1 MIFVNKNKAKKP
13 ISFTKTLIA
22 TAFLALILMPSLTSC
37 KKGSQQTTPQAAA
50 NTTNSTN
57 EAQAPEQNKTKIL
70 ATFYPLY
77 VMLLNITE
85 GTNTEV
91 SMIAP
96 ANTGCLHDYQ
106 LTTKDMQAIEKCDIL
121 VANGA
126 GMEDF
131 LEKALEAKKD
141 STIIASQGYN
151 LIEENP
157 HIWVSPSGAIWQVK
171 QIAEGLKKLDPQ
183 NASAY
188 EKNATSYAEKIQE
201 LSDTMHSELEG
212 LKGKSVITFH
222 EAFPYFSSEF
232 GLNTVAVVE
241 REPGTEPSAR
251 ELADLVALIK
261 DAKTK
266 GSKVPMLFAEPQ
278 YSSSAAEV
286 IANETGIK
294 VQELDPAVT
303 GPFGKDGTDSDTL
316 QTKESYLNAMR
327 KNLEVLKSNLAD

>member
-22 TAFLALILMPSLTSC
+22 TAFLALILMPSLTAC
-37 KKGSQQTTPQAAA
+37 KKKATQQTATE
-50 NTTNSTN
+50 T
-57 EAQAPEQNKTKIL
+57 QNKTKIL

-131 LEKALEAKKD
+131 LEKALEVKKE

-171 QIAEGLKKLDPQ
+171 QIAEGLKKLDPE

-188 EKNATSYAEKIQE
+188 EKNAASYAEKIQE
-201 LSDTMHSELEG
+201 LSDSMHSELQG
-212 LKGKSVITFH
+212 LKGRSVNTFH

-303 GPFGKDGTDSDTL
+303 GPFNKKGTDSDAL

-327 KNLEVLKSNLAD
+327 KNLDVLKSNLED